1 MRLACRKLLTVT
13 LVTTVTLTITDVTR
27 TRRIKKLINMKNYCA
42 VKHR

>member
-27 TRRIKKLINMKNYCA
+27 TRRIKLINMKNYCA